1 MIDLFSSETLRLRP
15 QLIWMSGSPRDP
27 MIRMLLAADVDNR
40 RVYEGIALW
49 SAYREW
55 LGHFLGSSNTE
66 EELSGIKRLLVRN
79 KYVMLSELNIPS
91 DDLLTYGLQRV
102 DE

>member
-1 MIDLFSSETLRLRP
+1 
-15 QLIWMSGSPRDP
+15 MSGSPRDP

-55 LGHFLGSSNTE
+55 LGHFLGSSDTE
-66 EELSGIKRLLVRN
+66 EELSGIKKLLVRN

-91 DDLLTYGLQRV
+91 DDLLIYGLQRV